1 MKKKEEAEIIWD
13 KLKYVKSEDLTFEE
27 SMEQLKK
34 MAAKMNNS
42 FIAMGKSFDRTDSTL
57 KKMKKDLKELEE
69 ENEKK

>member
-42 FIAMGKSFDRTDSTL
+42 FIAMGKSFGRMESTL
-57 KKMKKDLKELEE
+57 KKMKKDLKEFE